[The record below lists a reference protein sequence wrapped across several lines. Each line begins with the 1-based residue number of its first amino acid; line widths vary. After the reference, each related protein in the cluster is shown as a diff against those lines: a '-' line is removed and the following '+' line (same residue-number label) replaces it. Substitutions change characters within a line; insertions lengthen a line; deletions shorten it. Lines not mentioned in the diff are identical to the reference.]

1 MILAQAL
8 APPDS
13 FLWSAFAPELLAAA
27 GALTLMMLAVGGR
40 RRMIVAI
47 PIGLVA
53 VALGALLISRD
64 LVVPGAVTVAFGA
77 GVVALPVG
85 LAAAP
90 PLMHVA
96 LAWWSAFGA
105 LALTVWQAIVPMQ
118 YADGA
123 LVATEAMGG
132 SIAMDGIA
140 LFTRI
145 TVYTTVLFVLPLG
158 HAYLRD
164 REIHRPEFE
173 PLLLLSATGMA
184 LLGAAND
191 LITVFVTLEIL
202 SIALYIMAGMARRDR
217 RSQEAAV
224 KYFVMG
230 AVASAILLYGLALI
244 YVAVGS
250 LDVPSIGLAVGL
262 TTTPQR
268 VVAIGLIL
276 TTVGLG
282 FKVALVPFHTWTPD
296 VYEGAPTN
304 ITAFMAAGTKAA
316 AFAVLLRLYLLSF
329 GSLADYWVPVL
340 AVLAAITMIYGAVVA
355 LVQRDVKR
363 ILAYSALAH
372 AGYAAIGVASANRA
386 GLSATL
392 WYLLTYAIS
401 TLAAFGVVLAIERT
415 NRRAVALVDLR
426 GLGRTSPFLAGIL
439 SIALLSLAGLPPTV
453 GFVGKLTVF
462 EAGLQSGLTWL
473 VVVGVISSVIA
484 AFFYLR
490 LMGMMFLEDPD
501 EAADEPLYAGGWGFA
516 VNVAA
521 ILVLFLG
528 IQPSFLLDLAE
539 ASAILVR

>member
-1 MILAQAL
+1 VILAQAL

-53 VALGALLISRD
+53 VALGAFLISRD

-85 LAAAP
+85 FAAAP

-96 LAWWSAFGA
+96 LAWWTA
-105 LALTVWQAIVPMQ
+105 LGSLVLTLWQAFVPMQ
-118 YADGA
+118 YGDGT
-123 LVATEAMGG
+123 LIATEAMGG

-145 TVYTTVLFVLPLG
+145 TVYVTVLFVLPLG

-173 PLLLLSATGMA
+173 PLLLLSAIGMT

-202 SIALYIMAGMARRDR
+202 SIALYVMAGMARRDR
-217 RSQEAAV
+217 RSQEAAI

-230 AVASAILLYGLALI
+230 AVASAILLYGMALI

-276 TTVGLG
+276 MTVGLG

-304 ITAFMAAGTKAA
+304 VTAFMAAGTKAA
-316 AFAVLLRLYLLSF
+316 AFAALLRLYLLSF
-329 GSLADYWVPVL
+329 GSLSDYWVPVI
-340 AVLAAITMIYGAVVA
+340 AVLAAVTMIYGAVVA

-462 EAGLQSGLTWL
+462 EAGLQAGLAWL

-501 EAADEPLYAGGWGFA
+501 ESADEPLYAGGWGFA